1 MASTNTYWLDVD
13 PASGSGGGEVTVDAQ
28 VNTVTSDERGSQ
40 LVVRSTSG
48 IVKRIGVTQDGG
60 YVFVF
65 DKTNFAPAADPSRS
79 VANSEP
85 CKRTV
90 TKLAIPEPITNPQF
104 FTVIRIYFYK
114 GASLVYG
121 REVTSLPW
129 EENILPVAPNTYD
142 RLEVEINY
150 AKASGINTGSFGL
163 EFTFDSGPVQ
173 DVGFVVMV
181 P

>member
-13 PASGSGGGEVTVDAQ
+13 PASGNGGGEVTVDAD
-28 VNTVTSDERGSQ
+28 VNTVTSDERGAQ
-40 LVVRSTSG
+40 LVVTSASG

-65 DKTNFAPAADPSRS
+65 DKTSFAPAADPSKS
-79 VANSEP
+79 VATSEP

-90 TKLAIPEPITNPQF
+90 TKLAIPDPVMNPQF

-114 GASLVYG
+114 GASLVFG

-150 AKASGINTGSFGL
+150 SKVSQANSGSFAL
-163 EFTFDSGPVQ
+163 RFTFDSGPVQ
-173 DVGFVVMV
+173 DVGFAVMV